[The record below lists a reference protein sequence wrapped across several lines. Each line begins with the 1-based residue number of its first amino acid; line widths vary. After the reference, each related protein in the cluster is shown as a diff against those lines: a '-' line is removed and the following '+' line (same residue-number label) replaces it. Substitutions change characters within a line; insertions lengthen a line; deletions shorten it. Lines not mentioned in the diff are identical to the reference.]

1 MFGAYGLNSC
11 MRFFEFKTIKPLTPQ
26 QARLR
31 ALKIA
36 KDNAAKALKAE
47 RVRQK
52 MDKAQQ
58 NLIKDYQAQPK
69 T

>member
-1 MFGAYGLNSC
+1 MLSAYGLNSC
-11 MRFFEFKTIKPLTPQ
+11 MRYFEFKIIKPLTPP

-52 MDKAQQ
+52 MDKAQSQ
-58 NLIKDYQAQPK
+58 LRQA
-69 T
+69 TANT

>member
-1 MFGAYGLNSC
+1 

>member
-1 MFGAYGLNSC
+1 
-11 MRFFEFKTIKPLTPQ
+11 MRFFEFKPNKPLTSL
-26 QARLR
+26 QARIR
-31 ALKIA
+31 SLKIA
-36 KDNAAKALKAE
+36 KDNAVKALKAE

-58 NLIKDYQAQPK
+58 TLIKAHQ

>member
-1 MFGAYGLNSC
+1 
-11 MRFFEFKTIKPLTPQ
+11 MRFFEFKTIKPLTPS
-26 QARLR
+26 QARIR

-58 NLIKDYQAQPK
+58 TLIKAHQA
-69 T
+69 

>member
-1 MFGAYGLNSC
+1 
-11 MRFFEFKTIKPLTPQ
+11 MRFFEFKTIKPLKPS
-26 QARLR
+26 QARIK

-58 NLIKDYQAQPK
+58 NLIKAYQAQPK
-69 T
+69 F